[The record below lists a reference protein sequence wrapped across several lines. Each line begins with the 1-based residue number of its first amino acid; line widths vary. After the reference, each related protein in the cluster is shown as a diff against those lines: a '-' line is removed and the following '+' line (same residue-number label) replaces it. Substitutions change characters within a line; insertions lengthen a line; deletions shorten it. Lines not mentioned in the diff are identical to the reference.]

1 MYCIAKA
8 LHSAYMGNFADG
20 FAFTGANAA
29 LVKKISTVKKVFED
43 LKKEYLQ
50 AIKIKI

>member
-8 LHSAYMGNFADG
+8 LHSAYKGNFADG
-20 FAFTGANAA
+20 FAFTGVNAA
-29 LVKKISTVKKVFED
+29 LVKKISSVKKVFED

-50 AIKIKI
+50 AIKTKI